1 MLPALHGSCMFLS
14 GPGTTA
20 VVCCAHDL
28 PALQH
33 CNLGVTAS
41 EPCHQ
46 LELLLRQVPTGKIL
60 YDSLPQPLVA

>member
-1 MLPALHGSCMFLS
+1 MEAACFYLAQGPLLLS
-14 GPGTTA
+14 A
-20 VVCCAHDL
+20 VHDL

-33 CNLGVTAS
+33 CNLGFTAS

-60 YDSLPQPLVA
+60 YASLPQPLVA